1 MSTYEKKIN
10 NRLTNSNALL
20 FFAERSGVR
29 AIKTK
34 RVLEKKPHCIKRL
47 PKLA

>member
-20 FFAERSGVR
+20 FFAERSSVG
-29 AIKTK
+29 AIKAK
-34 RVLEKKPHCIKRL
+34 RVGEKTSLH
-47 PKLA
+47 